1 MKAYQKFALITGLL
15 SAPLCAD
22 TIVLKSGIEYQGKVI
37 SEDAT
42 NYLVEINVTKSIK
55 DEKSIPKADVKEIRK
70 ESAESAEKADFEK
83 VGILVPTPDQL
94 SGQNY
99 QERIQKAESFIT
111 AYPRSTHTE
120 KLKEALS
127 ILKEEY
133 TVITAGGTKLGGKLI
148 TAKDLKMDSYD
159 IHAQLIYHDF
169 KKLSAQKRYL
179 SALKKWDSLKKE
191 YRHSSAYVKSLPQA
205 TRVLQS
211 YQDQLNKDLESL
223 ASRSMKR
230 KATLSRLDANERKR
244 VENAIA
250 QKEARLKA
258 IMEQEK
264 ASRHNVWLTTDNFDA
279 AAMKANL
286 RSTERELLRLE
297 HLDPSKIRLAGP
309 VLRSLWEAL
318 ESDDLA
324 QVTKKIGALHKFR
337 LGDQYTEPLH
347 TMLKD
352 KQTMKKAEKAA
363 ATTAEAEAL
372 KAKES
377 MTDKDETMTDK
388 EQK

>member
-1 MKAYQKFALITGLL
+1 
-15 SAPLCAD
+15 
-22 TIVLKSGIEYQGKVI
+22 
-37 SEDAT
+37 
-42 NYLVEINVTKSIK
+42 
-55 DEKSIPKADVKEIRK
+55 
-70 ESAESAEKADFEK
+70 
-83 VGILVPTPDQL
+83 
-94 SGQNY
+94 
-99 QERIQKAESFIT
+99 
-111 AYPRSTHTE
+111 
-120 KLKEALS
+120 
-127 ILKEEY
+127 
-133 TVITAGGTKLGGKLI
+133 
-148 TAKDLKMDSYD
+148 
-159 IHAQLIYHDF
+159 
-169 KKLSAQKRYL
+169 
-179 SALKKWDSLKKE
+179 
-191 YRHSSAYVKSLPQA
+191 
-205 TRVLQS
+205 
-211 YQDQLNKDLESL
+211 
-223 ASRSMKR
+223 MKR

-258 IMEQEK
+258 VMEQEK

-324 QVTKKIGALHKFR
+324 QVTKKIGALNKFR

-377 MTDKDETMTDK
+377 MTDKEETMTDK